1 MPLEYKYTLS
11 DAVRLPLWGPALW
24 GALWV
29 YLIGRSPPAPLGAC
43 FMGCPLGI
51 PYRTQSARPFGGL
64 FYGVPFGYTLSDA
77 VRLPINRG
85 F

>member
-11 DAVRLPLWGPALW
+11 DAVRLPLWGPVLW

-51 PYRTQSARPFGGL
+51 P
-64 FYGVPFGYTLSDA
+64 
-77 VRLPINRG
+77 
-85 F
+85 